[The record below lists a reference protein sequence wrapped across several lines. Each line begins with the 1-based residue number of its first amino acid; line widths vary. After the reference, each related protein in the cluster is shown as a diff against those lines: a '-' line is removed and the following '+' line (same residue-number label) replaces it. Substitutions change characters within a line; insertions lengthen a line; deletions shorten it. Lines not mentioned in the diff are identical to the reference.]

1 MLWDDANASS
11 LIFNLKNVS
20 CLQTLITDTIYFS
33 TSTTKVHVCRHVNF
47 IEDKFPARAFSG
59 QSEHVIHIPTS
70 SSKVGTRSR
79 RIPDQAR
86 EPDSDNIPTIT
97 DDSKSKNSVSDEDCE
112 NHDIIDLEDD
122 HEGADD
128 SHFEEVIDSE
138 SSDSLP
144 EIDIGVEVSGSD
156 GLQFSSE
163 YPSFSLLSSSRT
175 RIVAIP
181 KPLG

>member
-1 MLWDDANASS
+1 
-11 LIFNLKNVS
+11 
-20 CLQTLITDTIYFS
+20 
-33 TSTTKVHVCRHVNF
+33 
-47 IEDKFPARAFSG
+47 
-59 QSEHVIHIPTS
+59 
-70 SSKVGTRSR
+70 
-79 RIPDQAR
+79 
-86 EPDSDNIPTIT
+86 
-97 DDSKSKNSVSDEDCE
+97 
-112 NHDIIDLEDD
+112 LEDD

-138 SSDSLP
+138 SSYSLP